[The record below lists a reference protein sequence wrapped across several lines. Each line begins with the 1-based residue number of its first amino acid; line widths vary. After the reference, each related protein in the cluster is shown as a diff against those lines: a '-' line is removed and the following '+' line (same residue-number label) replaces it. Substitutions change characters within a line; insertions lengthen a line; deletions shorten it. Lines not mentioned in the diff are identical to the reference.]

1 MEVLAETIR
10 YFLCTPMNTI
20 SIYVTDDHPM
30 VLDGLKN
37 LLESEKDF
45 RLDGC
50 FPTGKDT
57 LNALEKKLPDVLLL
71 DINLPDC
78 NGVDLSREIKKNY
91 PKLLI
96 IMLSMHNER
105 AIIASVLNNKV
116 NGYLL
121 KHSAGSEIIQGI
133 RSVINGETYLCK
145 QSHQIYYDS
154 RQTGPDVIPSITKRE
169 KDILSLIAEGYTTS
183 QIADKLFIS
192 THTVESHR
200 KNLMDKFSASSMPMV
215 IKFATGFRLI

>member
-1 MEVLAETIR
+1 M
-10 YFLCTPMNTI
+10 I

-30 VLDGLKN
+30 LIDGLKN
-37 LLESEKDF
+37 LLESEADL

-50 FPTGKDT
+50 FTTGKDT
-57 LNALEKKLPDVLLL
+57 LNALRKKLPDILLL

-78 NGVDLSREIKKNY
+78 NGVELSREIRRIY
-91 PKLLI
+91 PDLRI
-96 IMLSMHNER
+96 IMLSMHDER
-105 AIIASVLNNKV
+105 AIINSVLNNKV

-133 RSVINGETYLCK
+133 RYTVNGGTYLCK
-145 QSHQIYYDS
+145 QSHQIYYDTQ
-154 RQTGPDVIPSITKRE
+154 RAGPDAIPTITRRE

-200 KNLMDKFSASSMPMV
+200 KNLMEKFSASSMPMV
-215 IKFATGFRLI
+215 IKYATEFMLI

>member
-1 MEVLAETIR
+1 MK
-10 YFLCTPMNTI
+10 TI

-37 LLESEKDF
+37 LLESEEDL

-50 FPTGKDT
+50 YTTGKDT
-57 LNALEKKLPDVLLL
+57 LHALEESLPDILLL

-78 NGVDLSREIKKNY
+78 NGIDLSRDIRKKY
-91 PKLLI
+91 PNLRI
-96 IMLSMHNER
+96 MMLSMHNER
-105 AIIASVLNNKV
+105 AFIASVLNNKV

-121 KHSAGSEIIQGI
+121 KHSTGTEIIQGI

-145 QSHQIYYDS
+145 QSHQIYYDG
-154 RQTGPDVIPSITKRE
+154 QQAGPDAIPPITRRE

-215 IKFATGFRLI
+215 IKFATEFNLIQ